1 MLKPKVLAAVLM
13 FAILLP
19 APLFAGVSSDINRFT
34 YGLQRAIAAPFQIPI
49 QALRGTA
56 TGPPLVGTVGGVLRG
71 TVGTVGGLVG
81 GSFHM
86 AVAAAPYAKY
96 AALAL

>member
-1 MLKPKVLAAVLM
+1 MSI
-13 FAILLP
+13 FLP
-19 APLFAGVSSDINRFT
+19 APLFASVSRDLNRFT
-34 YGLQRAIAAPFQIPI
+34 YGLQRAIAAPFQIPL
-49 QALRGTA
+49 QALRGTVS
-56 TGPPLVGTVGGVLRG
+56 GPPLVGTVGGVLRG
-71 TVGTVGGLVG
+71 TADTVGGLVG